1 MPAEILINVRPNET
15 RVAYID
21 NGTLNDLKIE
31 RKTSPTLVGSIHRGK
46 VIRVLPG
53 MQAAFVDIGLDR
65 AAFLYVGDVRGGMD
79 NENGDLFEDARTT
92 ASGLDE
98 PLRESLLDP
107 LKQRTVHRDSH
118 REIQRGSR
126 RDNPRDNDRVNAND
140 NRRNNARGAKL
151 ESSLEDDDGTIG
163 ADLRVEHSDELH
175 SEIRDEITDQIVDGV
190 KSTDTLSGTSSESDG
205 GGEKLNSPRET
216 PKASLGFPPSHHDS
230 RSENRPRIQELLT
243 EGQTILVQVA
253 KDPLGSK
260 GARITTH
267 ISLPGRNVVFMPTLS
282 HLGVSRRIEDP
293 DERERLRKIIT
304 KIEVRGGLIVRT
316 AGEGASEAGLQADVE
331 YLHRLWQE
339 VQKNYDRR
347 SKPGLVHAEPD
358 VELRALR
365 DLLSEDVDKV
375 ITDNEDSFKKICA
388 FINQFMP
395 KFKNKVSLYSDSKPL
410 FDIYEIDLEI
420 SRSMERKIWLKSG
433 GYIVIDEAEA
443 LVVIDVNTGR
453 YVGKKDFEDTIF
465 KTNLEALRE
474 IAHQLRIRNCG
485 GIIIID
491 FIDMEKD
498 AHREKVLQSLREELQ
513 KDRARTTVVSMSNLG
528 LVEMTRKRIRPSLVK
543 TLCEPCTYC
552 DGRGYIKQ
560 KATIAH
566 EIFRDLEREGKSSN
580 KNATTV
586 VHCHA
591 SIGDFIYE
599 EETENLEDVERRIG
613 RNIVFKL
620 EPGFHREQY
629 EIFTL

>member
-1 MPAEILINVRPNET
+1 MPSEILINVRPNET

-21 NGTLNDLKIE
+21 NGVLNDLKIE
-31 RKTSPTLVGSIHRGK
+31 RKTSPTLVGSVHRGK

-65 AAFLYVGDVRGGMD
+65 AAFLYVGDVRGDMD
-79 NENGDLFEDARTT
+79 SDGGELFDTDSRNTLDDTPDA
-92 ASGLDE
+92 
-98 PLRESLLDP
+98 
-107 LKQRTVHRDSH
+107 Q
-118 REIQRGSR
+118 
-126 RDNPRDNDRVNAND
+126 
-140 NRRNNARGAKL
+140 
-151 ESSLEDDDGTIG
+151 
-163 ADLRVEHSDELH
+163 AD
-175 SEIRDEITDQIVDGV
+175 
-190 KSTDTLSGTSSESDG
+190 SSES
-205 GGEKLNSPRET
+205 R
-216 PKASLGFPPSHHDS
+216 PK
-230 RSENRPRIQELLT
+230 IQELLN
-243 EGQTILVQVA
+243 EGQSILVQVA

-267 ISLPGRNVVFMPTLS
+267 ISLPGRNVVFMPTLN

-293 DERERLRKIIT
+293 TERERLRKIIAS
-304 KIEVRGGLIVRT
+304 IEPKGGVIVRT
-316 AGEGASEAGLQADVE
+316 AGEGASEASLRNDVE

-339 VQKNYDRR
+339 VQRNYEKRT
-347 SKPGLVHAEPD
+347 KPGLVHAEPD

-365 DLLSEDVDKV
+365 DLLNEDVDKV
-375 ITDNEDSFKKICA
+375 ITDNEESFKKVTS
-388 FINQFMP
+388 FISQFMP
-395 KFKNKVSLYSDSKPL
+395 KFKSKVSLYSEPKPL
-410 FDIYEIDLEI
+410 FDLYEIDIEI

-453 YVGKKDFEDTIF
+453 YVGKKDFEDTIV
-465 KTNLEALRE
+465 KTNLEAVRE

-491 FIDMEKD
+491 FIDMEKES
-498 AHREKVLQSLREELQ
+498 HREKVLQSLREELQ

-543 TLCEPCTYC
+543 TLCEPCPYC

-566 EIFRDLEREGKSSN
+566 EIFRDLEREGKTN
-580 KNATTV
+580 DPRATTV

-591 SIGDFIYE
+591 DVGDYIYE
-599 EETENLEDVERRIG
+599 EETEMLEDAERRIG
-613 RNIVFKL
+613 RNVVFKL
-620 EPGFHREQY
+620 EPSFHREQY
-629 EIFTL
+629 EIFTI